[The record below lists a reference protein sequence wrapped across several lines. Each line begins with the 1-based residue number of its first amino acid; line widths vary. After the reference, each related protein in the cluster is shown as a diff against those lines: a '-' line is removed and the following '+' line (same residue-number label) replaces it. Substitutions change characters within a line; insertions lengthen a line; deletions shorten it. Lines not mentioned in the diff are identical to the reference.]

1 MNDAI
6 KTVVLP
12 NWIYLEFVISSLIS
26 LAIYVVMVI
35 KVFKRTASLIFI
47 VISFFLSLI
56 IASPAVVSYTI
67 ITQLDIFPRHVKFI
81 EMDFSGLKNDLAA
94 INDIRDIALKHGGSC
109 VNNVCTMKVLSF
121 KHNINETWVKFGK
134 ESNDEFYC
142 NCSSP
147 IDYEFGK
154 NALVAKVKI

>member
-1 MNDAI
+1 MNEAI
-6 KTVVLP
+6 KIAIVP
-12 NWIYLEFVISSLIS
+12 NWIYLEFGICSLIS

-35 KVFKRTASLIFI
+35 KVFKRTASLKFT
-47 VISFFLSLI
+47 VISFFLSLF
-56 IASPAVVSYTI
+56 IASLAVVPYTI

-94 INDIRDIALKHGGSC
+94 TNSIRDTALEHGGSC
-109 VNNVCTMKVLSF
+109 VDNVCTMRVLAF

-134 ESNDEFYC
+134 ESNEEFYC

>member
-12 NWIYLEFVISSLIS
+12 NWIYLEFVICSLIS

-35 KVFKRTASLIFI
+35 KVFKRTASLKFT
-47 VISFFLSLI
+47 VISFFLSLF
-56 IASPAVVSYTI
+56 IASPAVVPYTI

-94 INDIRDIALKHGGSC
+94 TNDIRDIALKHGGSC